1 MRKILIH
8 LMMVLFVLA
17 GCGTSMGTESDVS
30 EPINQSEKEAF
41 ELDESEAQAD
51 DEVVEDEEIDKETDL
66 ESELVSDQ
74 ESGHVSANVDQKV
87 SGKLK
92 VHFINVG
99 QADATL
105 FQTGDVNVL
114 FDAGNWNRRDV
125 VDYLL
130 SIGVEKIDLLIGSH
144 PDADHIGQM
153 SLILDQFEVDEVWMS
168 GVESTSRT
176 FERVIDKIFE
186 HDVSYHE
193 PRAGESYQIGS
204 LSLDVI
210 APAQLTND
218 SNEDSISIYF
228 GFGDTGIVL
237 TGDAGVRAER
247 AMLNARNSLSADI
260 LHVGHHGSSTSTD
273 ESFLKAVNP
282 DYVII
287 SAGADNSYGHP
298 HDEVV
303 DLLVNSGV
311 EILATYQHGTIIFS
325 SDGQTLTLDSTI
337 KQAFVPDH
345 VVSSGESGG
354 STVASKPNKV
364 ENPVEK
370 PKKEESKPV
379 SAGCIDINT
388 ASVEELMEIIHIGDV
403 RVQELIDLR
412 PHNTVNGLKRIKG
425 IGDGRMKDIIEQ
437 DKACVR

>member
-1 MRKILIH
+1 MRGILHMRKILIH
-8 LMMVLFVLA
+8 LMLVLFVLA
-17 GCGTSMGTESDVS
+17 GCGTSLGTEHEVS

-41 ELDESEAQAD
+41 ELDESED
-51 DEVVEDEEIDKETDL
+51 DEREVDKEEAEEVEIEDDA
-66 ESELVSDQ
+66 ESDQ
-74 ESGHVSANVDQKV
+74 VSVKADQKV

-92 VHFINVG
+92 VHFIDVG

-105 FQTGDVNVL
+105 FQAGDVNIL

-130 SIGVEKIDLLIGSH
+130 SIGVKKIDLLIGSH

-153 SLILDQFEVDEVWMS
+153 PLLLDQFDVDEVWMS

-176 FERVIDKIFE
+176 FESVIDKIFE

-228 GFGDTGIVL
+228 GFGDTGIVM

-247 AMLNARNSLSADI
+247 AMLNARGSLSADI
-260 LHVGHHGSSTSTD
+260 LHAGHHGSSTSTD
-273 ESFLKAVNP
+273 KSFLQAVNP
-282 DYVII
+282 EYVII
-287 SAGADNSYGHP
+287 SAGKDNSYGHP

-364 ENPVEK
+364 EKPVEK

-388 ASVEELMEIIHIGDV
+388 ASVEELMEIIHIGEV
-403 RVQELIDLR
+403 RAQDLIDLR